1 MKGKMIIFKYLF
13 LYWNTKY
20 FSELLVS
27 RTNSACDARVEFCST
42 TACFYLGG
50 KKREGETTKGAVDE
64 MDINEYVYLPEL
76 WQN

>member
-1 MKGKMIIFKYLF
+1 M
-13 LYWNTKY
+13 
-20 FSELLVS
+20 S

-64 MDINEYVYLPEL
+64 MDINKYVYICLKCDKTSGCGNGTNQPS
-76 WQN
+76 